1 MSVTYDSKKVNL
13 IVNYSG
19 GTHAITGFAEGS
31 EIAIARNSEAY
42 TQHKG
47 IKGDV
52 DFAETND
59 NSGTITI
66 TLKHTS
72 ASNRVLTEIFNN
84 REQFDCYVV
93 DGNDFSKTK
102 DGGSDCVIQKPADK
116 SFGAEIGERE
126 WVIAVPN
133 LTME

>member
-1 MSVTYDSKKVNL
+1 MSVTYDSKKVNV
-13 IVNYSG
+13 IINYSG
-19 GTHAITGFAEGS
+19 GTHAMAGFAEGS
-31 EIAIARNSEAY
+31 EIAVARTSEAY

-72 ASNRVLTEIFNN
+72 QSNAILTAIFNT

-102 DGGSDCVIQKPADK
+102 DGGADCVIQKPADK
-116 SFGAEIGERE
+116 SFGEEISERE
-126 WVIAVPN
+126 WVIAVPS